1 MKRSRL
7 ILSIIAV
14 LLIACILCGTAST
27 MPTHSD
33 MVLWFDSSPVVCE
46 FKGEMEVVSP
56 CDAQNNSNHFD
67 TGINAEQL
75 PTSTNVNCHNAN
87 RPESAGFFPFP
98 VTFILRNLGSNI
110 RRRLRKCRS
119 I

>member
-1 MKRSRL
+1 M
-7 ILSIIAV
+7 ILSITAG
-14 LLIACILCGTAST
+14 LLTACILCGAASM
-27 MPTHSD
+27 MPARSD
-33 MVLWFDSSPVVCE
+33 VLVQADSSSI
-46 FKGEMEVVSP
+46 FYAFGGEMEVVSP
-56 CDAQNNSNHFD
+56 CDAQNTPNHFD
-67 TGINAEQL
+67 TGINSKQL

-110 RRRLRKCRS
+110 RRRLRKRRL